1 MSTIELRKKWI
12 KSIVNVDDTFLQ
24 MIDAL
29 YQTYTQEEQG
39 LFEDL
44 PVEIQEI
51 LIKSQKNIEEGN
63 YFLHEEVMEKVKQK
77 FNF

>member
-63 YFLHEEVMEKVKQK
+63 YFLHEEVMEKVKQR
-77 FNF
+77 